1 MKRILPYHVDQPDW
15 LLTERNVPLCMF
27 ADRTCEF
34 IYDAFY
40 HWASLFYCCLC
51 CLGSFAWERKI
62 FNVDEQYINAHMTLN
77 TQYQNM
83 TFKAFIYLTIKW
95 QHPRGSFRGMP
106 ARRLLWILWFHC
118 KGNVNLL
125 NVNIFVHL
133 LHVDCNS
140 FLRKNGTDHSDTA
153 HWTSNWLLKPN
164 LKKFPATAVVPT

>member
-1 MKRILPYHVDQPDW
+1 MSPCVCLQTEPVSLYMMP
-15 LLTERNVPLCMF
+15 LTIGPACFTAVFVVWEV
-27 ADRTCEF
+27 
-34 IYDAFY
+34 
-40 HWASLFYCCLC
+40 SLEKGKFD
-51 CLGSFAWERKI
+51 
-62 FNVDEQYINAHMTLN
+62 VDEQYINAHMTLN

-118 KGNVNLL
+118 KGNVNLM

-133 LHVDCNS
+133 RHIDCIS
-140 FLRKNGTDHSDTA
+140 FLTKNGTDHSDTA
-153 HWTSNWLLKPN
+153 HWTSNWQLKPN